1 MTLQPS
7 LIIWTVICFCVLM
20 FILNKLLFKPL
31 LAFMDA
37 RKEKVAK
44 ARERAEEIMRER
56 SERSA
61 ALQAVREAELLA
73 ESEKRN
79 KEIEQF
85 KAFAEN
91 ELKKTESENR
101 AKLEALSEQIG
112 TSDNETY
119 EAIASSMDKMAEAF
133 AERLLSIR

>member
-37 RKEKVAK
+37 RKEKVTK

-91 ELKKTESENR
+91 ELKNTESENR

-119 EAIASSMDKMAEAF
+119 EASASSMDKMAEAF

>member
-73 ESEKRN
+73 ESEKRS

-91 ELKKTESENR
+91 ELKNAESENR

>member
-44 ARERAEEIMRER
+44 ARERAGEIMRER

-73 ESEKRN
+73 ESEKRS

>member
-44 ARERAEEIMRER
+44 ARERAGEIMRER

-73 ESEKRN
+73 ESEKRS

-91 ELKKTESENR
+91 ELKNAESENR

>member
-20 FILNKLLFKPL
+20 FILDKLLFKPL

-73 ESEKRN
+73 ESEKRS

-91 ELKKTESENR
+91 ELKNTESENR

>member
-44 ARERAEEIMRER
+44 ARERAGEIMRER

-61 ALQAVREAELLA
+61 ALQAVLA
-73 ESEKRN
+73 ESEKRS

-91 ELKKTESENR
+91 ELKNTESENR